1 MPTLRVRGT
10 GKIPDLE
17 PADQLFCTRLQELV
31 DARFRVLCGIEPER
45 LSACNLPPETDRPVM
60 RALTR
65 MLGRGRIITM
75 APRTHTAEQIVRKPR
90 EADRLLA
97 AAAAVV
103 VSQLDLFDA
112 RIRRYPGV

>member
-1 MPTLRVRGT
+1 
-10 GKIPDLE
+10 
-17 PADQLFCTRLQELV
+17 
-31 DARFRVLCGIEPER
+31 
-45 LSACNLPPETDRPVM
+45 
-60 RALTR
+60 